1 MNTWTL
7 GTNAYDGNQ
16 WTMRPE
22 LLGSMFLYLT
32 LIATSGFTTFWRR
45 VTLLIL
51 TIFSFA
57 NPDAPMTGVCFFTGA
72 FVADLSLALEHSPLP
87 RTWTNTVWPIAM
99 AIFAL
104 FLGSCP
110 EEGPEKAGWSSI
122 LYEVGILL
130 FPGCTIPC
138 QYH

>member
-1 MNTWTL
+1 MKTWTV
-7 GTNAYDGNQ
+7 GSNAYDGNQ

-51 TIFSFA
+51 ATFSFA
-57 NPDAPMTGVCFFTGA
+57 NPDPPMTGVCFFTGA
-72 FVADLSLALEHSPLP
+72 LLADLSLVLENTTLP
-87 RTWTNTVWPIAM
+87 KTSMRAIWPFVL

-110 EEGPEKAGWSSI
+110 EEGPEKAVWSTG
-122 LYEVGILL
+122 LYEVGIRL
-130 FPGCTIPC
+130 FPGCMPTF
-138 QYH
+138 